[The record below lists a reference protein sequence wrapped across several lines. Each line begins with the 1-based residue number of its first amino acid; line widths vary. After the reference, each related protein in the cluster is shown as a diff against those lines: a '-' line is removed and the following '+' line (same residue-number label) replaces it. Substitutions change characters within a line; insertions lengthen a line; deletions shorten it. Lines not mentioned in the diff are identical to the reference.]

1 MKNKAAQELGK
12 KGGLVTSE
20 KKTAANREKAKLP
33 RGKWVTA
40 FSFDVVDEEGKHH
53 HGLVMVPKKLD
64 MGLDTNGEELWKMMA
79 EAVAWRKP
87 VGKLELYD
95 FHGRAL
101 RIGGR
106 S

>member
-40 FSFDVVDEEGKHH
+40 FSFVVVDEEEKHH
-53 HGLVMVPKKLD
+53 HGMVMVPKKLYL
-64 MGLDTNGEELWKMMA
+64 GLDTNGEELWKMMA
-79 EAVAWRKP
+79 QAVAWRKP

-95 FHGRAL
+95 FEGQVL